1 MRTGILGGTF
11 DPIHLAHLHA
21 GETALYQASLDRVVF
36 MPAGEPW
43 QKGDRLLTGAAH
55 RLEMIRLA
63 ISDIDGFEVDDR
75 ELEREG
81 PTYTIDT
88 VLSFPE
94 DEELSLILGADA
106 ALGLPTWHRWDEV
119 VDRVSVLVVPRPGT
133 DAREVQSVIPQAVFL
148 DMAVLEIS
156 GTEIR
161 EMAQIGEP
169 FRFLVPLAVHDY
181 IEALELYTEPGG
193 DDRVG
198 ASFDQE
204 EGS

>member
-1 MRTGILGGTF
+1 VRTGILGGTF

-181 IEALELYTEPGG
+181 IEGLGLYEEPDG

-198 ASFDQE
+198 GSFDQE

>member
-11 DPIHLAHLHA
+11 DPIHMAHLHA
-21 GETALYQASLDRVVF
+21 GETAFYQASLDRVLFV
-36 MPAGEPW
+36 PAGDPW
-43 QKGDRLLTGAAH
+43 QKSDRALTGAAH

-63 ISDIDGFEVDDR
+63 IAETEGFDIDDR
-75 ELEREG
+75 ELERAG

-88 VLSFPE
+88 LLSFPE
-94 DEELSLILGADA
+94 SEDLSLILGADA
-106 ALGLPTWHRWDEV
+106 ALGLPTWHRWEEV
-119 VDRVSVLVVPRPGT
+119 VERVSVLVVPRPGT
-133 DAREVQSVIPQAVFL
+133 DAREVQSVLPEAVFL

-181 IEALELYTEPGG
+181 IEALGLYAEPRG
-193 DDRVG
+193 DDMVG
-198 ASFDQE
+198 DSSDQE